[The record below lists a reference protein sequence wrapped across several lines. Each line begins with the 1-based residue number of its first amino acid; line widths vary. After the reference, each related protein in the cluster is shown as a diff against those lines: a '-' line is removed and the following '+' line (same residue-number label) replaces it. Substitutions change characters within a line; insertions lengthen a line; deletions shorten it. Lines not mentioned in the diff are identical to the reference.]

1 MLILRPGE
9 LQIRPNG
16 FAQTDSPERSVTF
29 LLCHTAEGDGKN
41 PVSTVWMDSKF
52 ARRLGLVDSYEK
64 AH

>member
-16 FAQTDSPERSVTF
+16 DIFARTDSPERNVTF

-52 ARRLGLVDSYEK
+52 A
-64 AH
+64 